1 MAAAAPISNK
11 RLAKEASKWA
21 NSQDQVGELEVV
33 SENEW
38 IVTFEGAVDTLYA
51 GEVYRL
57 RLQFPKKMS
66 GARRC
71 RWRRSFSRY
80 SACSALLRSRCHP
93 RVMRITFSES
103 GRGARRPPIGTFTTR
118 RPSGWGLMATR
129 VQHVARPAA
138 RFRPCPYPSICHLC
152 TRFTVPCPL
161 GTALGQKS
169 IS

>member
-57 RLQFPKKMS
+57 RLQFPKKYPMDS
-66 GARRC
+66 PIVTFVAPAPVHPHI
-71 RWRRSFSRY
+71 Y
-80 SACSALLRSRCHP
+80 SNGHICLSILYG
-93 RVMRITFSES
+93 E
-103 GRGARRPPIGTFTTR
+103 RGARVTGVTGIMVGSSSRSSSSSSSSHYQQR
-118 RPSGWGLMATR
+118 
-129 VQHVARPAA
+129 
-138 RFRPCPYPSICHLC
+138 
-152 TRFTVPCPL
+152 
-161 GTALGQKS
+161 K
-169 IS
+169 